1 MYKELFIT
9 GMLVVLAATLPA
21 QTPMTLPDI
30 LTTVEKNNPGLK
42 MYEAEA
48 RAYTEAAKGAY
59 SWMPPEGG
67 AGLFMT
73 PYNTK
78 EIKANEAMMKEGM
91 GFFMISAQQMFPN
104 RKKQDAEAAWMRS
117 MSTVESEKK
126 KVALNELL
134 YTAKKNYYEWVVLQK
149 KQLVLD
155 EGSRIL
161 DFMIRSAEIRYKN
174 GLGKISAYYKAK
186 AALANIDNMKL
197 MLENDMRLKRI
208 MLNNLMY
215 RKVDQELSI
224 DTLYAWKEFSV
235 SMLDSAYLAGQR
247 SDIQVL
253 QRNIEVNN
261 LQRNAELAKLKPE
274 FGIRYDHMIGLS
286 TQPGQ
291 FTLMGMVKLPLAKWS
306 SRMNKAKAESLVWE
320 NESLRNQQQMILNE
334 AAGMAG
340 SAKAELDTKKKQMRL
355 YETQIVPALRK
366 NFQTMQLGYEQNTEE
381 LFELFDAW
389 DALNMTQIEYLDQLK
404 AALLLQAE
412 LEKILEL
419 K

>member
-1 MYKELFIT
+1 MFKELLFT
-9 GMLVVLAATLPA
+9 VMVFNALVSQA
-21 QTPMTLPDI
+21 QTPMTLTDI
-30 LTTVEKNNPGLK
+30 ITTVEKNNPGLK

-48 RAYTEAAKGAY
+48 RAFNEEAKGAY

-78 EIKANEAMMKEGM
+78 EIKANPGMMKEGM

-104 RKKQDAEAAWMRS
+104 KKSQDADAAWMRS
-117 MSTVESEKK
+117 MSTVETEKRK
-126 KVALNELL
+126 IALNELT
-134 YTAKKNYYEWVVLQK
+134 YAVKKSYYEWVVLLK
-149 KQLVLD
+149 KQQVLD
-155 EGSRIL
+155 DGSRIL
-161 DFMIRSAEIRYKN
+161 DFMIKSAEIRYKN

-197 MLENDMRLKRI
+197 MLENDLQQKRI
-208 MLNNLMY
+208 MLNSLMY
-215 RKVDQELSI
+215 RKVDAALTI
-224 DTLYAWKEFSV
+224 DTLYTWQEFPASV
-235 SMLDSAYLAGQR
+235 LDSAYLASRR
-247 SDIQVL
+247 SDIQAL
-253 QRNIEVNN
+253 QRNMEVNN
-261 LQRNAELAKLKPE
+261 LQRSAELAKLKPE

-286 TQPGQ
+286 TQPAQ
-291 FTLMGMVKLPLAKWS
+291 FTIMGMVKFPLAKWS
-306 SRMNKAKAESLVWE
+306 SKMNKAKAESLVWQ
-320 NESLRNQQQMILNE
+320 NESLKSQQQMILNE
-334 AAGMAG
+334 ATGMAG
-340 SAKAELDTKKKQMRL
+340 STRTELDTKKKQMHL
-355 YETQIVPALRK
+355 YETQIVPSLRK

-389 DALNMTQIEYLDQLK
+389 EALNMTQLEYLDQLK

>member
-1 MYKELFIT
+1 MFAGIIT
-9 GMLVVLAATLPA
+9 ALQA

-48 RAYTEAAKGAY
+48 RAINEAAKGAY

-73 PYNTK
+73 PYNTR
-78 EIKANEAMMKEGM
+78 EIKANDAMMKEGM

-117 MSTVESEKK
+117 MSTVESEKR

-134 YTAKKNYYEWVVLQK
+134 YAAKKNYYEWLTLLK
-149 KQLVLD
+149 KQVIID
-155 EGSRIL
+155 EGGRLL
-161 DFMIRSAEIRYKN
+161 DFMIKSAEIRYKN

-186 AALANIDNMKL
+186 AALANNENMKL
-197 MLENDMRLKRI
+197 MLENDMRQKRI
-208 MLNNLMY
+208 MLNSLMY
-215 RKVDQELSI
+215 RKVDQELTI
-224 DTLYAWKEFSV
+224 DTIYTWKEFPAA
-235 SMLDSAYLAGQR
+235 MLDSAFLLDRR
-247 SDIQVL
+247 SDIRVL

-274 FGIRYDHMIGLS
+274 FGIKYDHMIGLS

-291 FTLMGMVKLPLAKWS
+291 FSVMGMVKLPLAKWS
-306 SRMNKAKAESLVWE
+306 SKMNKAKAESLVWQ
-320 NESLRNQQQMILNE
+320 NESLRSQQQMILNE

-340 SAKAELDTKKKQMRL
+340 SARAELDTKKKQMRL
-355 YETQIVPALRK
+355 YETQIIPALRR

-389 DALNMTQIEYLDQLK
+389 EALNMTQLEYLDQLK

-412 LEKILEL
+412 LDKVLEI

>member
-1 MYKELFIT
+1 MT
-9 GMLVVLAATLPA
+9 VVLVLAVKA
-21 QTPMTLPDI
+21 QTPMTLRDI

-48 RAYTEAAKGAY
+48 RAFNEAAKGAY

-78 EIKANEAMMKEGM
+78 EIKADKAMMKEGM

-117 MSTVESEKK
+117 MSSVEAEKK
-126 KVALNELL
+126 KIALNELL
-134 YTAKKNYYEWVVLQK
+134 YAAKKNYYEWVVLQK

-161 DFMIRSAEIRYKN
+161 DFMIKSAEIRYKN

-197 MLENDMRLKRI
+197 MLDNDLRQKRI
-208 MLNNLMY
+208 MLNTLMY
-215 RKVDQELSI
+215 RKVDQDLAI
-224 DTLYAWKEFSV
+224 DTLYTWKEFPASMFDSV
-235 SMLDSAYLAGQR
+235 YLSGNR
-247 SDIQVL
+247 SDIQAL
-253 QRNIEVNN
+253 QRNMEVNN
-261 LQRNAELAKLKPE
+261 MQRHAELAKLKPE
-274 FGIRYDHMIGLS
+274 FGIKYDHMIGLS

-291 FTLMGMVKLPLAKWS
+291 FSLMAMVKLPLAKWS
-306 SRMNKAKAESLVWE
+306 SRMNKAKAESLVWQ

-389 DALNMTQIEYLDQLK
+389 EALNMTQIEYLDQLK

-412 LEKILEL
+412 LEKVLEI